1 MSFSGFP
8 SLAAQGGS
16 FSDKFGPGLVAGGLA
31 AATGIYSANKAA
43 ASARDSDNTSKQI
56 AQGTLDAQ
64 LAGILESRQLAKANL
79 GSTIWDATSA
89 ATWRPDLAF
98 GRGKTEALFQKNTLD
113 PMDFAN
119 KLAAAR
125 GEIGLRG
132 SSETKALEQAANREN
147 LKRTLAEKQG
157 QMMGMFGRIAPV
169 DTSTLFV

>member
-8 SLAAQGGS
+8 SLAAQGGG
-16 FSDKFGPGLVAGGLA
+16 FFDKFGPGLVTGGLA
-31 AATGIYSANKAA
+31 AATGIYRANKAA

-64 LAGILESRQLAKANL
+64 LAGILESRQLAKGNL

-113 PMDFAN
+113 PMELAN
-119 KLAAAR
+119 KRDFSRALSGMEGSLENKEYEQRRRR
-125 GEIGLRG
+125 GALNDAIALRG
-132 SSETKALEQAANREN
+132 SAM
-147 LKRTLAEKQG
+147 AES
-157 QMMGMFGRIAPV
+157 MGRIAPPI
-169 DTSTLFV
+169 FI